1 MADSIPVDFCGLV
14 LDNEPD
20 ADGTRYRAL
29 ELIGYGASSLD
40 AGQVAPTGQHGL
52 ALTGSWW
59 RERRVTVRGRA
70 QATSSAAA
78 WAAYER
84 LVALAP
90 LLATGSL
97 TVYHPTPKFLTVALG
112 GTPQISEPTGSHRV
126 KFQIPVVAEYPFKR
140 TLTSTTVTIPAGGS
154 LTFTAGGKRPAEI
167 EVETTAAGT
176 VSLSAYGSTQS
187 MGATVLPAGS
197 VMRSIDRT
205 VLDDTGADAGAMPGG
220 FVWLAVKPGSNT
232 FTNNG
237 TAPVTLTYYDTFA

>member
-1 MADSIPVDFCGLV
+1 MADSIPVDVCGLV

-29 ELIGYGASSLD
+29 ELIGYGSSSLD
-40 AGQVAPTGQHGL
+40 AEQMTPTGRHGL
-52 ALTGSWW
+52 VLPGGWW

-84 LVALAP
+84 LAALAP
-90 LLATGSL
+90 LLPDGSL

-140 TLTSTTVTIPAGGS
+140 VLTPTTVAIAAGTS
-154 LTFTAGGKRPAEI
+154 ETFTAGGNFAAEI
-167 EVETTAAGT
+167 EVELATSGT
-176 VSLSAYGSTQS
+176 VVLTIGGLTLSTG
-187 MGATVLPAGS
+187 VLPAGS
-197 VMRSIDRT
+197 VLRSIDRT
-205 VLDDTGADAGAMPGG
+205 IVDDTGADAFSVIVAGSQWP
-220 FVWLAVKPGSNT
+220 AVVPGSNT
-232 FTNNG
+232 ATQAG
-237 TAPVTLTYYDTFA
+237 TANLTLTYYDTFA